1 MILFALWTNLG
12 QTSPMREPP
21 EFMLLK
27 GRLIMVTSAPNHAER
42 PALAEMPDE
51 AKHALRF
58 IRAREAQSNAL
69 IEDYVE
75 LIADLLQTTREARTT
90 DIARR
95 FGVSHPTAIKNIARL
110 KSAGLVESR
119 PYRGVFL
126 TEEGEQLAHKVR
138 RRHRIVIDLL
148 VSLGV
153 PMEIAELDSEGI
165 EHHISYDTLAV
176 FEQFLQK
183 QAEK

>member
-1 MILFALWTNLG
+1 
-12 QTSPMREPP
+12 
-21 EFMLLK
+21 
-27 GRLIMVTSAPNHAER
+27 MVTSAPDNAER
-42 PALAEMPDE
+42 PTFADMPDE
-51 AKHALRF
+51 AEHALRF
-58 IRAREAQSNAL
+58 TRAREAQSNAL

-126 TEEGEQLAHKVR
+126 TEEGELLAQKVR
-138 RRHRIVIDLL
+138 RRHRIVVDLL
-148 VSLGV
+148 ICLGV
-153 PMEIAELDSEGI
+153 PTETAELDSEGI
-165 EHHISYDTLAV
+165 EHHISDDTLTV

-183 QAEK
+183 HSAK

>member
-1 MILFALWTNLG
+1 M
-12 QTSPMREPP
+12 
-21 EFMLLK
+21 LK
-27 GRLIMVTSAPNHAER
+27 GRLTMVTSAPDNAER
-42 PALAEMPDE
+42 PTFADMPDE
-51 AKHALRF
+51 AEHALRF
-58 IRAREAQSNAL
+58 TRAREAQSNAL

-126 TEEGEQLAHKVR
+126 TEEGELLAQKVR
-138 RRHRIVIDLL
+138 RRHRIVVDLL
-148 VSLGV
+148 ICLGV
-153 PMEIAELDSEGI
+153 PTETAELDSEGI
-165 EHHISYDTLAV
+165 EHHISDDTLTV

-183 QAEK
+183 HSAK